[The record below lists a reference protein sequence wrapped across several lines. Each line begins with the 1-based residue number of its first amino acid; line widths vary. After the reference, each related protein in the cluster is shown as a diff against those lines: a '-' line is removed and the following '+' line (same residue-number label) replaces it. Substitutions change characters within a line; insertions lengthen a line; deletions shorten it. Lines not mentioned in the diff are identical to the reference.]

1 MIGIVPKGLEPS
13 PVDRVALG
21 VSDINADREL
31 ARAALPDARVGRCWC
46 VRREDITA
54 FHAGD
59 LVKQAERAAKTRL
72 RAEHAALTTLSS
84 KR

>member
-1 MIGIVPKGLEPS
+1 VIGIVPKGLEPS

-31 ARAALPDARVGRCWC
+31 ARAALPDPRVGRCWC

-54 FHAGD
+54 FQAGD
-59 LVKQAERAAKTRL
+59 LVKQAK
-72 RAEHAALTTLSS
+72 HAALATLASEG
-84 KR
+84 

>member
-1 MIGIVPKGLEPS
+1 VIGIVPKGLEPS

-54 FHAGD
+54 FYAGD
-59 LVKQAERAAKTRL
+59 LVKQAK
-72 RAEHAALTTLSS
+72 HAALATLASEG
-84 KR
+84 

>member
-1 MIGIVPKGLEPS
+1 MENRTVIGIIPEGLEPS

-54 FHAGD
+54 FYAGD
-59 LVKQAERAAKTRL
+59 LVKQAK
-72 RAEHAALTTLSS
+72 HAALATLASEG
-84 KR
+84 

>member
-1 MIGIVPKGLEPS
+1 VIGIVPKGREPS

-54 FHAGD
+54 FQAGD
-59 LVKQAERAAKTRL
+59 LVKQAK
-72 RAEHAALTTLSS
+72 HAALATLASEG
-84 KR
+84 

>member
-1 MIGIVPKGLEPS
+1 VIGIVPKGLEPS

-54 FHAGD
+54 FYAGD
-59 LVKQAERAAKTRL
+59 LVKQAK
-72 RAEHAALTTLSS
+72 HAALSTLAIEG
-84 KR
+84 

>member
-1 MIGIVPKGLEPS
+1 VTGTVLEGFEPF

-21 VSDINADREL
+21 VSDSNADREL
-31 ARAALPDARVGRCWC
+31 ARAALPDPRVGRCGC

-59 LVKQAERAAKTRL
+59 LVKQAKHAAKTRL
-72 RAEHAALTTLSS
+72 RAARAALASEG
-84 KR
+84 